1 MVIWLIPKVPALW
14 FCTLVTVMQTNS
26 LLSYHFRCNM
36 VGLTLSCPWLILWPC
51 MTQTDLPGK
60 AEGCL
65 TCIHLWLWSHKA
77 YLHNICASFSAAW
90 ETCAGASTGL
100 ALCVCACVCH
110 CSRPTYT
117 LPSSFEVLRHSSH
130 TPQRPR
136 WAQVVFLSFSPHLA
150 HFPPTRR
157 APAPQRWKQLLFV
170 H

>member
-14 FCTLVTVMQTNS
+14 FCTLVTVMLTNS

-100 ALCVCACVCH
+100 ALSVCVFVTVPAL
-110 CSRPTYT
+110 PT
-117 LPSSFEVLRHSSH
+117 LSH
-130 TPQRPR
+130 LHLKYWGTARTHQRPR

-150 HFPPTRR
+150 HFPPTLR